1 MLNTIRNQIERNIA
15 GDNIIKDIRNLFR
28 LKNKISNGIKD
39 ETLREIRTYLN
50 LMKTFIINR

>member
-28 LKNKISNGIKD
+28 LKNKIGNGIKD
-39 ETLREIRTYLN
+39 ETLREIRIYLN